1 MTVKRDKKINLR
13 RFSGIAILS
22 LIFIAAV
29 CVGCV
34 SADSVSTGDEFANK
48 IHTFATGSATELT
61 LDLSSDVELSSDNLN
76 VVVASCSMAYMV
88 YAKEKTLTIKF
99 NGHTLKAKYDGK
111 DISLSGTE
119 PLNLIRSNDGG
130 NTWYTTI
137 SCSGTLSGEISG
149 FIKVSGIKV
158 TDAKVTQISG
168 QNEGENA
175 HIDFKSTGGTLT
187 IAGSTYAMKS
197 ITIPNQ
203 PLTLQ
208 PAPGADKKSGSV
220 TVSSDKFTGKLVLN
234 DGSEVEVTN
243 GDFEFKAEY
252 KNGASARLSPSSAT
266 VTFTSDGKS
275 GEMALSNVAANYA
288 SAGLSM
294 SGDVKVNSEVWLSQ
308 PLPIPKFVKPVKFY
322 LNDKTVHTE
331 ADKVF
336 NYESGADKVTVYNA
350 GYFKGDK
357 IGTDWPSQFKIV
369 DQSTDITSGI
379 WHLYYP
385 QHHGGGGGGSSGSSE
400 VSQWSPAPQPPVTP
414 VTTADI
420 LDVENPDG
428 TKADVTVS
436 DVSSSYS
443 NVLFRAATETEM
455 ETGIISSG
463 VSAALAAGVQIT
475 NDKGYPVLIT
485 TANAVNQVQFAKVF
499 EIVPA
504 EGAEIGEMEIS
515 FSVPL
520 ADISAKGL
528 TTDDVVLYH
537 GLEEYGIW
545 VPLNTML
552 VGTDDT
558 EAYYIAITDGAS
570 PFGVLI
576 AKAPESASEPA
587 TQTPASPMPF
597 AGILAGL
604 GAAVFAGAA
613 LRRK

>member
-1 MTVKRDKKINLR
+1 MTVKCDKKTNLR

-34 SADSVSTGDEFANK
+34 SADSVSTGEEFANK
-48 IHTFATGSATELT
+48 IHTFATGPATELT
-61 LDLSSDVELSSDNLN
+61 LELSSDIELTSGNLN
-76 VVVASCSMAYMV
+76 VVVASCSMVYMV
-88 YAKEKTLTIKF
+88 YTKQKTLTIDFK
-99 NGHTLKAKYDGK
+99 GYTLNAKYDGK
-111 DISLSGTE
+111 DISLSGTA
-119 PLNLIRSNDGG
+119 PLILKRWKSGD
-130 NTWYTTI
+130 TWYSDI
-137 SCSGTLSGEISG
+137 SCSGTLSGKISG
-149 FIKVSGIKV
+149 FINVSGIKV
-158 TDAKVTQISG
+158 TDAKVTQIIE

-187 IAGSTYAMKS
+187 IADSPYGMES
-197 ITIPNQ
+197 ITITNQ

-208 PAPGADKKSGSV
+208 PVPGADRKSGTV
-220 TVSSDKFTGKLVLN
+220 TVKSTDRIEGELCLS
-234 DGSEVEVTN
+234 DGSKVKVTN
-243 GDFEFKAEY
+243 GKFEFKAEY
-252 KNGASARLSPSSAT
+252 NEGASARLSPSSAT